1 MGREGPLT
9 LGRIDYANAWPLFHH
24 LDGYAGEAGV
34 RIVSRVPAEL
44 NRALREGETDISA
57 ISSFAYAQN
66 SEDYLLLP
74 DLSVSSVGR
83 VNSILLFMKRP
94 LEQVKNGRIA
104 LTTASATSVN
114 LLKIIMAKYA
124 EGQPQYDRAEPD
136 LDSMLENA
144 DAALLIGDPAIRAS
158 WSAGKLHVL
167 DLGELWHR
175 WTGLGM
181 TYAVV
186 AVRKEAAARRP
197 QAIASL
203 LQAMRESKR
212 LSLGNPQA
220 LIDHA
225 CRTIGGEPDYWAR
238 YFTELRYDFG
248 PMQQQGLA
256 LYFRLAR
263 QLGLLERDVH
273 MEFFS
278 EQSALQVNE

>member
-124 EGQPQYDRAEPD
+124 EGQPQYERAEPD

-186 AVRKEAAARRP
+186 AVRKEAAARWP

-220 LIDHA
+220 LIDDA
-225 CRTIGGEPDYWAR
+225 CRTIGGEPGYWAR

>member
-124 EGQPQYDRAEPD
+124 EGQPQYERAEPD

-186 AVRKEAAARRP
+186 AVRKEAAARWP

-225 CRTIGGEPDYWAR
+225 CRTIGGEPGYWAR